1 MAINKNAANNK
12 CWRDCGQMRTLDSKG
27 DVVRATNESTIE
39 VPWKGQRWATI
50 PVNQS
55 NPLLGL
61 SPEKMKIKNH
71 RLAILH
77 SSNIYHRQHLEAT
90 KMSINRGTHQE
101 EVVHVHTGILA
112 MENMEALLF
121 EAP

>member
-1 MAINKNAANNK
+1 
-12 CWRDCGQMRTLDSKG
+12 
-27 DVVRATNESTIE
+27 
-39 VPWKGQRWATI
+39 
-50 PVNQS
+50 
-55 NPLLGL
+55 
-61 SPEKMKIKNH
+61 MKIKNH

-90 KMSINRGTHQE
+90 KMSINRGMHQE
-101 EVVHVHTGILA
+101 EVVHVHNGILA

>member
-1 MAINKNAANNK
+1 MH
-12 CWRDCGQMRTLDSKG
+12 
-27 DVVRATNESTIE
+27 TN
-39 VPWKGQRWATI
+39 VHC
-50 PVNQS
+50 
-55 NPLLGL
+55 NP
-61 SPEKMKIKNH
+61 
-71 RLAILH
+71 
-77 SSNIYHRQHLEAT
+77 IYNSQDMEAT